1 MAAMMSESTQGLKE
15 RTIKSVGIVYAM
27 VALTKLLNLV
37 ALVILARILIPMDF
51 GLVGLSAV
59 IIGIVALFK
68 DFGLSAAYV
77 NRSRDLDDAANV
89 VFWSNIG
96 IRLFLYAI
104 VFFLAPFVAGFFG
117 EPLVDP
123 ILKIAGISFVIES
136 LGSAHGAILT
146 KELRFGKIA
155 VISIVTAVVI
165 TVSSITMALLG
176 FSFWS
181 LVYASL
187 IGEPVG
193 VLLYWKLSKWRPRL
207 AFRRR
212 VAKQMFVYGRDIV
225 GINSLGFG
233 VKNLDNFAVG
243 KAIGAGALGAYTLSY
258 RFGLFSSTNIVALL
272 ARVLFPAYSK
282 IKDDLARIRRAYL
295 RSLYPISMLSF
306 PVALGLIVL
315 AEEFVYFVLGPNWS
329 AVILPM
335 QVLSIYGLMYSLAGA
350 GSNVFLAMGKTQ
362 IPLRITA
369 LEVLIMLAALYPA
382 TYYGLVGVAVT
393 VTAAIAI
400 GSTISVVLVLRL
412 LRVGKSEVYPMIQ
425 NPLVSSLLMLL
436 VLLVIKAIAPFSL
449 LVFLA
454 EVVVGTLVYAVVL
467 QITSRGELRR
477 QFTEIVSALRSKN
490 DAEGAS

>member
-1 MAAMMSESTQGLKE
+1 MSEQEQGLKE
-15 RTIKSVGIVYAM
+15 RTIKSVGIVYVM
-27 VALTKLLNLV
+27 VALTKILNLV
-37 ALVILARILIPMDF
+37 ALVVLARILIPRDF

-77 NRSRDLDDAANV
+77 HRSKNLDDAANV

-96 IRLFLYAI
+96 IRLFLYVI
-104 VFFLAPFVAGFFG
+104 VFLLAPLVADFFA

-123 ILKIAGISFVIES
+123 ILKIASISFVIES
-136 LGSAHGAILT
+136 LGSAHSAILT
-146 KELRFGKIA
+146 KNLRFGRIA
-155 VISIVTAVVI
+155 IISIVTAVVM
-165 TVSSITMALLG
+165 TVTSITLALLG

-187 IGEPVG
+187 IGEPIG
-193 VLLYWKLSKWRPRL
+193 VLLYWKLSKWRPRFS
-207 AFRRR
+207 FRKE

-243 KAIGAGALGAYTLSY
+243 KVIGAEALGAYTLSY

-282 IKDDLARIRRAYL
+282 IKDDLKRIRRAYL
-295 RSLYPISMLSF
+295 RSFYPISMLSF

-329 AVILPM
+329 AVILPL

-350 GSNVFLAMGKTQ
+350 GSNVFLAMGKTH

-393 VTAAIAI
+393 VTVAIAI
-400 GSTISVVLVLRL
+400 GSVISIILVLRL
-412 LRVGKSEVYPMIQ
+412 LEVRRSDVYPMVQ
-425 NPLVSSLLMLL
+425 NPLVSSMIMLL
-436 VLLVIKAIAPFSL
+436 ALLIIRTVAPFSP
-449 LVFLA
+449 LVFVM
-454 EVVVGTLVYAVVL
+454 EVVVGTLVYAAVL
-467 QITSRGELRR
+467 QLTSKGELRR
-477 QFTEIVSALRSKN
+477 QVAEIVSALRSKGKTE
-490 DAEGAS
+490 DAP